1 MRRLYI
7 YFPGTTGITW
17 LGFLFY
23 VVYVKTNHPVKLFQL
38 VLILSTIWWGGGGEG
53 GSTGLSRRYRCLNTN
68 GCHTN
73 AIQNETGDT
82 EQKCVHTCR
91 TLCSKQDIREEHNM
105 LKCCCKIPR
114 FKIISLTGFQ
124 DSILWTV
131 PVFAY
136 YFRWRPSLS
145 AADKRNWCVRV
156 QMDS

>member
-1 MRRLYI
+1 MFKCADYI
-7 YFPGTTGITW
+7 SIFQELCAGITW

-23 VVYVKTNHPVKLFQL
+23 VVYVKTNHSSNYSSLYLFCQL
-38 VLILSTIWWGGGGEG
+38 SDGGGGG
-53 GSTGLSRRYRCLNTN
+53 GQLRYRCLNTN